1 MSETAE
7 QKLAKKMKEIQQKG
21 VENEV
26 AARAKTAGLGYI
38 NLHGFPISP
47 EAIALIPE
55 EQAKALKA
63 ICFFYSPNDIN
74 VGVVDSAKPEL
85 KELFYQLEERHHL
98 NVKVF
103 LISEDSFALGFKFY
117 GTVPKMHEIKKG
129 VSISAEEIAAFEK
142 KISNFRDLR
151 SIIKGLSTTDTV
163 SLIIAGSLKTKSS
176 DIHIEAEEKDVK
188 VRYRIDGELMNV
200 AEIGKEMW
208 KQMISRIKLISGLKI
223 NITAKPQDGRFTI
236 FLKDEEVDV
245 RVSTIP
251 TGAGESVVM
260 RILQSSV
267 TGLEFE
273 KLGLRPRALE
283 ILTEQINRPNGMII
297 TTGPTSSGKT
307 TTLYAVLKKLNQP
320 GVKIITLEDPI
331 EYKLGGINQSQVD
344 TSKDYTFSKGLKAIL
359 RQDPD
364 IVMVG
369 EIRDLETAD
378 IAIQAALTGHLMLST
393 IHTNSAAGA
402 IPRFLSMGVK
412 PFLLSPAL
420 NAIMG
425 QRLVRRLCPKC
436 KKKAVL
442 DEKTKKRVIDLA
454 KNIPANSGEKLDAAK
469 AIFYAAGPGCEA
481 CGGLGYSGRLGIY
494 EIFVMNKEIEKII
507 SETAAE
513 YQVQEIA
520 VKGGMVTMAQDG
532 ILKAAEGL
540 TSLEEVFA
548 AAE

>member
-1 MSETAE
+1 METAE
-7 QKLAKKMKEIQQKG
+7 EKLAKKIKEIQQKSI
-21 VENEV
+21 EKAV
-26 AARAKTAGLGYI
+26 ATNAQAQNLGYI

-47 EAIALIPE
+47 EAISLIPE
-55 EQAKALKA
+55 AQSKALKA
-63 ICFFYSPNDIN
+63 ICFFYSINDIN
-74 VGVVDSAKPEL
+74 VGIIDPNKPEL

-98 NVKVF
+98 KVKVF
-103 LISEDSFALGFKFY
+103 LISEDSFNLGFKFY
-117 GTVPKMHEIKKG
+117 GTVPKVHEIKKG
-129 VSISAEEIAAFEK
+129 VSISAEEISAFEK

-151 SIIKGLSTTDTV
+151 AAIQDLSTTDMV

-176 DIHIEAEEKDVK
+176 DIHIEAEEHDIK
-188 VRYRIDGELMNV
+188 VRYRIDGELMDV
-200 AEIGKEMW
+200 ASIEKAKW
-208 KQMISRIKLISGLKI
+208 PQMISRIKLISALKI
-223 NITAKPQDGRFTI
+223 NVSSKPQDGRFTI

-251 TGAGESVVM
+251 TGTGESVVM

-267 TGLEFE
+267 TGLEFA
-273 KLGLRPRALE
+273 KLGLRPRDLK
-283 ILTEQINRPNGMII
+283 ILTEQVNRPNGMII

-307 TTLYAVLKKLNQP
+307 TTLYAILKKLNKP

-331 EYKLGGINQSQVD
+331 EYRLEGINQSQVD

-420 NAIMG
+420 NAVMG
-425 QRLVRRLCPKC
+425 QRLVRRLCPAC
-436 KKKAVL
+436 KKKATL
-442 DEKTKKRVIDLA
+442 DADTKKRVTDLA
-454 KNIPANSGEKLDAAK
+454 AAIPPSSGEKLDANK
-469 AIFYAAGPGCEA
+469 ATFYVPGPGCET
-481 CGGLGYSGRLGIY
+481 CGGLGYSGRVGIY
-494 EIFVMNKEIEKII
+494 EIFVMNKDIEKII
-507 SETAAE
+507 NETAAE
-513 YQVQEIA
+513 YQIQEVA
-520 VKGGMVTMAQDG
+520 VKSGMITMVQDG

-540 TSLEEVFA
+540 TSLEEVFSV
-548 AAE
+548 AE